1 MFYSPFFVSINLSSF
16 KDTDFVDSDGVTL
29 PQMSS
34 LTQVTKS
41 KRKANTLDNN
51 SVSSADDKEDCD
63 TIKAPVID
71 IPTVAVQEGKFND
84 VSTSQTI
91 SYGKRLTRD
100 MFNADDLRV
109 AELLNLCLK
118 RACTQWFRVA
128 ESKTSAGSNRGK
140 RDGYTTLRLSCQQA
154 VIEQLDFPQYRSSYF
169 AVLDLHSI
177 ELDGYKSDMNVA
189 TIFSTSP
196 SRVKFLERFVNVLL
210 DKLCSTVVEP
220 HNSLSQSNPLMQLID
235 SIDARILLSSSP
247 LLQW

>member
-1 MFYSPFFVSINLSSF
+1 
-16 KDTDFVDSDGVTL
+16 
-29 PQMSS
+29 MSS
-34 LTQVTKS
+34 LAQVTKS
-41 KRKANTLDNN
+41 KRKANTLDKN
-51 SVSSADDKEDCD
+51 SVSSADDEEDCD
-63 TIKAPVID
+63 TVKAPVMD
-71 IPTVAVQEGKFND
+71 IPTVLAVQEGKFND

-220 HNSLSQSNPLMQLID
+220 HNSLSQSTQLMQLID
-235 SIDARILLSSSP
+235 SINKLPESY
-247 LLQW
+247 

>member
-1 MFYSPFFVSINLSSF
+1 MLNFVLFYSRFCFNYPPSF
-16 KDTDFVDSDGVTL
+16 KDTVFVDSDGGVTL

-34 LTQVTKS
+34 LTQVTKP
-41 KRKANTLDNN
+41 KRKVNTLDNN
-51 SVSSADDKEDCD
+51 SVSSADDDDEDCY
-63 TIKAPVID
+63 TTKAPSLD
-71 IPTVAVQEGKFND
+71 IPTIAVQQGKFND
-84 VSTSQTI
+84 VSTYQNI

-100 MFNADDLRV
+100 MFTADDLKV

-154 VIEQLDFPQYRSSYF
+154 VIEQLNFPQYRSSYF
-169 AVLDLHSI
+169 AILDLHSL
-177 ELDGYKSDMNVA
+177 ELDEYESNLNTMA

-235 SIDARILLSSSP
+235 SINKLPESY
-247 LLQW
+247 